1 MNQHKRHAAVSF
13 RISLLWLIGGATA
26 IGACVSVFEGWIPM
40 AFRMR
45 GAGQLFALGLIMVS
59 HFDVDVLSVK
69 EETSTLKQI
78 SIN

>member
-1 MNQHKRHAAVSF
+1 
-13 RISLLWLIGGATA
+13 
-26 IGACVSVFEGWIPM
+26 
-40 AFRMR
+40 
-45 GAGQLFALGLIMVS
+45 LIMVS